1 MRNFG
6 IVAFVL
12 GVLLFIYAGD
22 QEKGYESVPAGE
34 TAFESLDYPAGRWQ
48 MARYGG
54 AALAGLGVLMAMFP
68 KGR

>member
-22 QEKGYESVPAGE
+22 QEKGYEPVPAGE